1 MILKGRS
8 NGELEQRG
16 NDGLRPMH
24 HERRLSE
31 LISRDIQR
39 DSREGGKETQAQK
52 ASEESGGRQGGRN
65 GTERRE
71 VKNSHPMWD
80 VPSAM

>member
-1 MILKGRS
+1 MILKSRS

-16 NDGLRPMH
+16 NDGLIPMH

-39 DSREGGKETQAQK
+39 DSREGGKETQAQ
-52 ASEESGGRQGGRN
+52 R
-65 GTERRE
+65 RRE
-71 VKNSHPMWD
+71 RYPGSESM
-80 VPSAM
+80 